1 MRGYLQRLA
10 ASVRPQASGI
20 RPAVT
25 PLYAR
30 GSAGDAAEE
39 PAPEEVSLVVAARQ
53 EPQAPR
59 QSDAQ
64 ATEYSPPSLA
74 ARSPSDFEAAASVER
89 LVTQELPAAPE
100 PRRAR
105 ASQDFGGRNL
115 RGGASGRACAGNC
128 RAGTPRSAARASSAR
143 RVHVA
148 RREDAASQAEST
160 RRREGEGRAAPR
172 PDEIHINIGRVEVI
186 AAPPPAPRAAPPASK
201 AVGLEDYLRG
211 VSARRR

>member
-25 PLYAR
+25 PFYAR

-39 PAPEEVSLVVAARQ
+39 PKLEEVSLVVAARQ

-59 QSDAQ
+59 QPDAQ
-64 ATEYSPPSLA
+64 AKEYSPSSLA
-74 ARSPSDFEAAASVER
+74 VRAPPDYEAAAPVER

-100 PRRAR
+100 PRRNR
-105 ASQDFGGRNL
+105 VSE
-115 RGGASGRACAGNC
+115 
-128 RAGTPRSAARASSAR
+128 TSAAEVVETQRQNSPVRETVAAERRAAPPAPALLVES
-143 RVHVA
+143 HVA
-148 RREDAASQAEST
+148 RREDAASRAEPT
-160 RRREGEGRAAPR
+160 RRREGEGRAASR